1 MGMGCEHWNG
11 ESHLEAEK
19 LNIFYPLLLIKGSC
33 GPTRKCGSDSGNR
46 NAELASNYATRIRG
60 RHTGMK
66 CDVKGIE
73 HCSHCV
79 GWPRSRNDNRI

>member
-1 MGMGCEHWNG
+1 M
-11 ESHLEAEK
+11 S
-19 LNIFYPLLLIKGSC
+19 PLGNVEVN
-33 GPTRKCGSDSGNR
+33 SGNR
-46 NAELASNYATRIRG
+46 NAELAPNYATTIRG

-79 GWPRSRNDNRI
+79 WLAKESKYQSHLTRKP